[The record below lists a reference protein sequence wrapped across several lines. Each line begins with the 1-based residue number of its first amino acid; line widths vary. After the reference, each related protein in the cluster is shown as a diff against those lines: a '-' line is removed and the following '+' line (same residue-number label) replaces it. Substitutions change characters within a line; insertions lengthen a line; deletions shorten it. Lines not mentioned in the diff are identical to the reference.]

1 MYKKTGG
8 EILSNLS
15 QIREVHLEKLVTAEP
30 KKPISQINQIAYQ
43 KRSIGNVSLEDLYH
57 P

>member
-8 EILSNLS
+8 EVLSNLS